1 MITAVKNTSDTFHIS
16 SLEKDV
22 KLKPYT
28 RAISRAYE
36 EALLRGVI
44 VKWDGSTDTP
54 AINGSKAEEEM
65 IRLLFGLSLE
75 DMDNIEHD
83 DYQELRRIV
92 DEKNTEKKSKSL
104 ELSEKS
110 EATLAEAKTA

>member
-44 VKWDGSTDTP
+44 VK
-54 AINGSKAEEEM
+54 
-65 IRLLFGLSLE
+65 
-75 DMDNIEHD
+75 
-83 DYQELRRIV
+83 
-92 DEKNTEKKSKSL
+92 
-104 ELSEKS
+104 
-110 EATLAEAKTA
+110 